1 MQRVRHALGLALLIL
16 LGLSSMVKA
25 QISLDLRD
33 ADLRSFVEIV
43 AESTGRNFTLDNRVQ
58 GTVTVIAPGTVSNA
72 ALYEIFLNVLEL
84 NRLTIV
90 EGENVDRIVPLDIAR
105 ELSPGER
112 VRTAGGAFETR
123 VFNIRNISVGEIVPV
138 IQPLLPAEAVLSTV
152 DGAGLLILS
161 DRTENI
167 DRIAGVIR
175 ELDQPRRR
183 TIESIRLNFSNA
195 QDMLGTIQALAIVP
209 PGASVTAD
217 TRSNA
222 IVVSGNDEFRSR
234 VRAVVNQLDTPQRST
249 KTTVVQLNYA
259 DALQLEGVIA
269 RSVLAATTESDAPGG
284 EVTIVAEPQTNAII
298 VTAPSDRIAGIV
310 SSIKRLDQ
318 RPSQVLI
325 EAVIFELS
333 VQTLSDLTAQFG
345 VLLNNAL
352 FGGAEFSIGGRPT
365 LTSMINTAIAGS
377 VPSAG
382 DGGIGGPLYI
392 EQGGGN
398 GFAAFLTALTSNTTT
413 RLLATPSILTLNNTE
428 AEIVVAQ
435 SVPFVTGS
443 FATVGDSATPE
454 RPFQTIEREDVGLKL
469 KVTPQITGDNTVRM
483 EIEQEASSLTRQ
495 ASAAGGEITSKRT
508 LNTNVLVGNGK
519 VIMLGGL
526 LENGA
531 SSENAGVPG
540 LSKLPLFGGLFR
552 GRAVTKNQRVL
563 LLLLRPRI
571 VQNDHQATRLTK
583 ELARDAKIASDRIK
597 PLPDTQYPHYPD
609 VSFPFDGANLE
620 QPFDA
625 GFIDTYARTKTYPP
639 LPSRIE
645 FKGKYGTP

>member
-1 MQRVRHALGLALLIL
+1 MLMGLA
-16 LGLSSMVKA
+16 MTVRA

-43 AESTGRNFTLDNRVQ
+43 AEATSRNFTLDNRVD

-84 NRLTIV
+84 NRLTII
-90 EGENVDRIVPLDIAR
+90 EGDQVDRIVPLDIAR
-105 ELSPGER
+105 ELAPGDR

-123 VFNIRNISVGEIVPV
+123 VFVVRNISLGEMVEV
-138 IQPLLPAEAVLSTV
+138 IRPLLPAEAVLSTV
-152 DGAGLLILS
+152 EQSGLIILS

-167 DRIAGVIR
+167 DRISSLIDQ
-175 ELDQPRRR
+175 LDRPRRK
-183 TIESIRLNFSNA
+183 TIETIRLNYSNA
-195 QDMLGTIQALAIVP
+195 QDILATIQSLDIVP
-209 PGASVTAD
+209 PGGSVTAD
-217 TRSNA
+217 FRSNA

-249 KTTVVQLNYA
+249 STSVVQLNYA
-259 DALQLEGVIA
+259 DALQLESVIS
-269 RSVLAATTESDAPGG
+269 RSVLSNGG
-284 EVTIVAEPQTNAII
+284 DGGQGQVTIVAEPQTNSII
-298 VTAPSDRIAGIV
+298 VTAPSDRVPDIV
-310 SSIKRLDQ
+310 AAIKRLDQ
-318 RPSQVLI
+318 RPSQVLV

-333 VQTLSDLTAQFG
+333 VQTLSDLSAQFG
-345 VLLNNAL
+345 GLLNNAL
-352 FGGAEFSIGGRPT
+352 FGGAEFSVGGRPT
-365 LTSMINTAIAGS
+365 LTSMISTAIGGG

-382 DGGIGGPLYI
+382 EGGVAGPLFTNAA
-392 EQGGGN
+392 GDS
-398 GFAAFLTALTSNTTT
+398 GFVGFLSALSKANST

-469 KVTPQITGDNTVRM
+469 RVTPQITGDNTVRM
-483 EIEQEASSLTRQ
+483 EIQQEASSLTRQ

-508 LNTNVLVGNGK
+508 LSTNVLVANGK
-519 VIMLGGL
+519 VVMLGGL

-531 SSENAGVPG
+531 GSEDAGVPG
-540 LSKLPLFGGLFR
+540 LKKLPLFGALFR
-552 GRAVTKNQRVL
+552 GRAVSKNQRVL

-571 VQNDHQATRLTK
+571 VRNDHDATKLTR
-583 ELARDAKIASDRIK
+583 EIARDAKRATGAIQ
-597 PLPDTQYPHYPD
+597 PNPDEQFPPQPITT
-609 VSFPFDGANLE
+609 FPFDGANLN

-625 GFIDTYARTKTYPP
+625 GFLDTYARAKTFPP
-639 LPSRIE
+639 LPSRLQ
-645 FKGKYGTP
+645 FNGQ

>member
-1 MQRVRHALGLALLIL
+1 MAPLR
-16 LGLSSMVKA
+16 A

-43 AESTGRNFTLDNRVQ
+43 ANATGRNFTLDNRVD
-58 GTVTVIAPGTVSNA
+58 GSVTVIAPGTVSNA

-123 VFNIRNISVGEIVPV
+123 VFSVRNISLGETVAV

-152 DGAGLLILS
+152 EGAGLLILS
-161 DRTENI
+161 DRKENI
-167 DRIAGVIR
+167 ERIGALVR
-175 ELDQPRRR
+175 QLDQPRRM
-183 TIESIRLNFSNA
+183 TIETIRLNYSNA
-195 QDMLGTIQALAIVP
+195 QEIIGTIQALEIVP
-209 PGASVTAD
+209 PGASVTSD
-217 TRSNA
+217 NRSNA
-222 IVVSGNDEFRSR
+222 IVVSGNDEFRTR
-234 VRAVVNQLDTPQRST
+234 VRAVVGQLDTPQRSSAT
-249 KTTVVQLNYA
+249 QVVQLNYA
-259 DALQLEGVIA
+259 DAVQLEGVIA
-269 RSVLAATTESDAPGG
+269 RSVLAPGPEEAPGN
-284 EVTIVAEPQTNAII
+284 EVTVVAEPQSNAII
-298 VTAPSDRIAGIV
+298 VTAPSDRINSIV
-310 SSIKRLDQ
+310 SAIRRLDQ

-352 FGGAEFSIGGRPT
+352 FGGAEFSVGGRPT
-365 LTSMINTAIAGS
+365 LTSMINTALGNQ

-382 DGGIGGPLYI
+382 DGGVGGPFYV
-392 EQGGGN
+392 N
-398 GFAAFLTALTSNTTT
+398 GAGDSGFVGFLTALTSNTST

-454 RPFQTIEREDVGLKL
+454 RPFQTIEREDVGLSL

-508 LNTNVLVGNGK
+508 LTTNVLVGNGK

-540 LSKLPLFGGLFR
+540 LRKLPVLGALFR
-552 GRAVTKNQRVL
+552 GRAVNKNQRVL

-571 VQNDHQATRLTK
+571 VNNDHDATRLTK
-583 ELARDAKIASDRIK
+583 ELARDAKIASDKIK
-597 PLPDTQYPHYPD
+597 PLPDEQYPNHPD
-609 VSFPFDGANLE
+609 VGFPFDGANLN

-625 GFIDTYARTKTYPP
+625 GFIDTYARTMTYPP

-645 FKGKYGTP
+645 FKGKYGSR